1 MKVCKANNC
10 NNPVFSH
17 DLCRVHQWMRTDE
30 QYLNY
35 KNNFKNK
42 PKSKIPKESK
52 KRKQDNKRY
61 LERLKERW
69 EEAVKNGTNI
79 CVFCN
84 KKMTQREDN
93 HHVSG
98 RDVTI
103 LDESAWAWAHRE
115 CHSQYHDAP
124 VKLLLQT
131 DWYLDF
137 VERLQKL
144 DMSTYFKEKRRIEKS
159 NEELF

>member
-1 MKVCKANNC
+1 MSKKCSVDGCQGNVFGGGYCAYHQYIRRMKGG
-10 NNPVFSH
+10 
-17 DLCRVHQWMRTDE
+17 DL
-30 QYLNY
+30 Y
-35 KNNFKNK
+35 K
-42 PKSKIPKESK
+42 PKPRKVSKIPKESK

-144 DMSTYFKEKRRIEKS
+144 DMSTYFKEKRRIDKS
-159 NEELF
+159 NGI